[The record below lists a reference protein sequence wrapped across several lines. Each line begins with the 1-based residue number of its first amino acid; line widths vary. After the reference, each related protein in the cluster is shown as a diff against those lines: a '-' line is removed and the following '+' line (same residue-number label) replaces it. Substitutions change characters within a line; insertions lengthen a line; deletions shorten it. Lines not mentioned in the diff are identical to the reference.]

1 MTSLVE
7 TNKHGEDNAG
17 VNKMFEIELP
27 VNYSLAKF
35 LSKSLPE
42 PNICEFLGIDI
53 KPKYTLFNLYGTLSK
68 HLKYKGK
75 AEYYIVTDKL
85 REAFSLPNDEEMSKA
100 KIMNYVMMYV
110 KKNNLQFTN
119 VWYKTKVD
127 DVLRELF
134 FAQLCSSTEV
144 DIWDLENALDIQLK
158 NAGEPIYY
166 NIYSLSKEMAEFMNV
181 SENYETDNV
190 KVLQKCLEYIK
201 TNNLQNP
208 HNKVEILPDDKLM
221 KLLN

>member
-1 MTSLVE
+1 VE
-7 TNKHGEDNAG
+7 TNEIEEGIGE
-17 VNKMFEIELP
+17 KTKKFEIELP

-75 AEYYIVTDKL
+75 AEYYEVSDRL
-85 REAFSLPNDEEMSKA
+85 REIFSLPNDKEMSKA
-100 KIMNYVMMYV
+100 KIMNYIMMYV
-110 KKNNLQFTN
+110 KKNNLQDPHI
-119 VWYKTKVD
+119 WYKVIMD
-127 DVLRELF
+127 DNLKELW
-134 FAQLCSSTEV
+134 QPDNVME
-144 DIWDLENALDIQLK
+144 IWDMDERLSPHLK
-158 NAGEPIYY
+158 NANEPVYYQIYK
-166 NIYSLSKEMAEFMNV
+166 ISKEMAEFMNV

-208 HNKVEILPDDKLM
+208 NNKVEIIPDDKLM
-221 KLLN
+221 KLLK

>member
-7 TNKHGEDNAG
+7 TNEIEEDIGE
-17 VNKMFEIELP
+17 KTKKFEIELP

-85 REAFSLPNDEEMSKA
+85 REVFSLPNDEEMSKA

-110 KKNNLQFTN
+110 KNNNLQFTN

-134 FAQLCSSTEV
+134 FDRLYLRTEV
-144 DIWDLENALDIQLK
+144 DIWDLENALDVQLK
-158 NAGEPIYY
+158 NADEPIYY
-166 NIYSLSKEMAEFMNV
+166 NIYSMSKEMAEFMNV
-181 SENYETDNV
+181 LENYETDNV

-208 HNKVEILPDDKLM
+208 HNKVEIIPDDKLM
-221 KLLN
+221 TLLK